1 MFQCA
6 ICHHTESRE
15 ELVEKMFH
23 VYERYVLVE
32 RIPAVVCA
40 RCGEATF
47 SRETT
52 ERTPTFVHGGAKPSK
67 SVPLEVL
74 DFASSIC

>member
-1 MFQCA
+1 MFRCEV
-6 ICHHTESRE
+6 CHHTESRE
-15 ELVEKMFH
+15 ERVEKMFH
-23 VYERYVLVE
+23 VDERYVLVE

-40 RCGEATF
+40 RCGEPTF

-52 ERTPTFVHGGAKPSK
+52 ERTRTLVNGGTKPSK

-74 DFASSIC
+74 DFAS

>member
-1 MFQCA
+1 MFRCA
-6 ICHHTESRE
+6 VCHHTESRE

-23 VYERYVLVE
+23 VDERYVLVE

-40 RCGEATF
+40 RCGEPTF

-52 ERTPTFVHGGAKPSK
+52 ERTRTLVHGGAKPSK

-74 DFASSIC
+74 DFAS

>member
-1 MFQCA
+1 
-6 ICHHTESRE
+6 
-15 ELVEKMFH
+15 MFH
-23 VYERYVLVE
+23 VDERYVLVE

-40 RCGEATF
+40 RCGEPTF

-52 ERTPTFVHGGAKPSK
+52 ERTRTLVNGGTKPSK

-74 DFASSIC
+74 AFAS

>member
-6 ICHHTESRE
+6 VCHHTESRE

-23 VYERYVLVE
+23 VDERYVLVE
-32 RIPAVVCA
+32 RIPAVVCS
-40 RCGEATF
+40 RCGEPTF

-52 ERTPTFVHGGAKPSK
+52 ERTRELVHGGAKPSK
-67 SVPLEVL
+67 SIPLEVL
-74 DFASSIC
+74 DFAS

>member
-1 MFQCA
+1 MFQCSN
-6 ICHHTESRE
+6 CHHTESLE

-23 VYERYVLVE
+23 ADERYVLVE

-40 RCGEATF
+40 RCGEPTF

-52 ERTPTFVHGGAKPSK
+52 ERTRALVNGGAKSSK
-67 SVPLEVL
+67 SVPLKVL
-74 DFASSIC
+74 DFAS